1 MKYNKPTVVITLN
14 ASHTIQAG
22 TDPTAKI
29 TLNVLDS
36 ATPRMLSTTAA
47 YEADE

>member
-1 MKYNKPTVVITLN
+1 MKYTKPTVVKTLN

-29 TLNVLDS
+29 NHFVLDS
-36 ATPRMLSTTAA
+36 ANPRMLSTTPA